1 MSAFSVYY
9 IGLTVLSQFKPR
21 RYTMTGAQAMV
32 KCLEEEGIT
41 NVFGYPGVA
50 IAPFYEGLY
59 NSDIEH
65 ILVRQE
71 QSAGHA
77 ASGYARM
84 SGKPAV
90 CVVTSGPG
98 ATNLITALATA
109 YADSIPLIAISG
121 QVSSKLLG
129 RDVFQEADMRGAT
142 RSFVKHSY
150 LVKDPDDIPR
160 VFKEAFYIASTGRKG
175 PVLIDIPM
183 DVQSAELK
191 KAFEYPDRVLIRGYK
206 PEIKINMIQLKR
218 VINLLDQSEKPLI
231 CAGGGVILGNGEN
244 IIREFCEKFNIP
256 LVHTMMGMGV
266 LPKKH
271 PLNFGMLGNNGKPY
285 ANKAVGR
292 ADLLIVVGARIADRA
307 IPKPEKLTRRAVI
320 HIDIDTA
327 EIGKNM
333 GPTIPLVGDLK
344 EIFALMM
351 DAEISIKD
359 KAWADELEE
368 IKTGTEDTRVFSDKC
383 VNPNTLVQKL
393 SEKLDDDAVYVA
405 DVGQNQLWSADNYIM
420 KEGRFMTTGG
430 MGTMGYSIPAA
441 MGAKLVCPERQTVA
455 VCGDGAFQMSMA
467 ELATMRVNNVDLKII
482 IMRNGYLGLVR
493 EYQYNLYD
501 AHYEGV
507 RLYDWPRYE
516 SIAAAYDIGYY
527 ECSGNDELDDRLDEF
542 LSHEGACLMV
552 CDIDPD
558 DRVK

>member
-1 MSAFSVYY
+1 
-9 IGLTVLSQFKPR
+9 
-21 RYTMTGAQAMV
+21 MTGAQAMIR
-32 KCLEEEGIT
+32 CLNEEGIT
-41 NVFGYPGVA
+41 KVFGYPGVA

-59 NSDIEH
+59 DSDIEH

-71 QSAGHA
+71 QNAGHA

-84 SGKPAV
+84 SRKPAV

-183 DVQSAELK
+183 DVQCSDLK
-191 KAFEYPDRVLIRGYK
+191 KEFAYPKEIVMRGYK
-206 PEIKINMIQLKR
+206 PEIKINPIQLKK
-218 VINLLDQSEKPLI
+218 VVNMLSQSEKPLV
-231 CAGGGVILGNGEN
+231 CAGGGVILGNGEGV
-244 IIREFCEKFNIP
+244 IRAFCEKFNIP

-307 IPKPEKLTRRAVI
+307 IPKPENLTRRAVI

-344 EIFALMM
+344 EIFSLMI
-351 DAEISIKD
+351 DEDIRPAGQDWIE
-359 KAWADELEE
+359 ELEV
-368 IKTGTEDTRVFSDKC
+368 IKHETIDGRVFSDRL
-383 VNPNTLVQKL
+383 VNPNLLVQTL
-393 SEKLDDDAVYVA
+393 SEKMDDDATYIA

-430 MGTMGYSIPAA
+430 MGTMGYAIPAA
-441 MGAKLVCPERQTVA
+441 IGAKMVCPEKQTVA
-455 VCGDGAFQMSMA
+455 VCGDGSFEMSMN
-467 ELATMRVNNVDLKII
+467 ELATMKANDVKLKIVV
-482 IMRNGYLGLVR
+482 MRNGYLGLVK
-493 EYQYNLYD
+493 EYQHNKYED
-501 AHYEGV
+501 HYEGV
-507 RLYDWPRYE
+507 KLADWPLYDKIAEAYGIRY
-516 SIAAAYDIGYY
+516 I
-527 ECSGNDELDDRLDEF
+527 ECRSNEELSEKTDEF
-542 LSHEGACLMV
+542 LSSDEACLMV
-552 CDIDPD
+552 CEVDASDI
-558 DRVK
+558 VK

>member
-1 MSAFSVYY
+1 M
-9 IGLTVLSQFKPR
+9 L
-21 RYTMTGAQAMV
+21 MTGAQAMV
-32 KCLEEEGIT
+32 KCLEEEGIKK
-41 NVFGYPGVA
+41 VFGYPGVA

-84 SGKPAV
+84 SRKPAV

-109 YADSIPLIAISG
+109 YADSIPIIAISG

-183 DVQSAELK
+183 DVQSAELRK
-191 KAFEYPDRVLIRGYK
+191 PFEYPDQVLIRGYK
-206 PEIKINMIQLKR
+206 PEIKINMIQLRK
-218 VINLLDQSEKPLI
+218 VVNLLGQSKKPLL
-231 CAGGGVILGNGEN
+231 CAGGGVILSNGEDV
-244 IIREFCEKFNIP
+244 IRSFCERFNIP

-285 ANKAVGR
+285 ANKAVGK

-307 IPKPEKLTRRAVI
+307 IPKPENLTRRAVI

-351 DAEISIKD
+351 DEDIPT
-359 KAWADELEE
+359 ADNSWIEELEV
-368 IKTGTEDTRVFSDKC
+368 IKHETVDTRVFSDRY
-383 VNPNTLVQKL
+383 VNPNILVQTL
-393 SEKLDDDAVYVA
+393 SEKMDDDAIYVA

-441 MGAKLVCPERQTVA
+441 MGAKMVCPDRQTVA
-455 VCGDGAFQMSMA
+455 VCGDGAFQMCMN
-467 ELATMRVNNVDLKII
+467 ELATMRVNHVDLKII
-482 IMRNGYLGLVR
+482 IVRNGFLGLVR
-493 EYQYNLYD
+493 EYQYNSYD

-507 RLYDWPRYE
+507 RLYDWPLYDK
-516 SIAAAYDIGYY
+516 IAEAYGLSYF
-527 ECSGNDELDDRLDEF
+527 ECISNDELDDKLDQF
-542 LSHEGACLMV
+542 LACSGACLMV
-552 CDIDPD
+552 CDVDAEN
-558 DRVK
+558 RVK